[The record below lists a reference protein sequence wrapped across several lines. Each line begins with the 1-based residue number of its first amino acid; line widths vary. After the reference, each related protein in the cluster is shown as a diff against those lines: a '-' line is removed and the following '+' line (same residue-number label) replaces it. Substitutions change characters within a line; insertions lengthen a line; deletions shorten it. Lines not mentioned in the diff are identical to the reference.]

1 MLVENPIT
9 DVTYK
14 YKLTHDE
21 VFTRE
26 IDSQLK
32 ITKGSEDK
40 NDKLKKACS
49 EFESIFI
56 NYILKEMR
64 ASIPKT
70 GLFSGGKAE
79 EIYTSMMDLQLSKDM
94 ALKGGFGLSKMLYEQ
109 FEKKNENEENKKKD
123 GI

>member
-1 MLVENPIT
+1 MIVHNLIPDVIHENQL
-9 DVTYK
+9 K
-14 YKLTHDE
+14 HDKALPG
-21 VFTRE
+21 E

-32 ITKGSEDK
+32 KTKKLEGED
-40 NDKLKKACS
+40 DKLKKACS

-79 EIYTSMMDLQLSKDM
+79 EIYTSMMDMQLAKDI

-109 FEKKNENEENKKKD
+109 FEKKNEIEENERKD
-123 GI
+123 DI